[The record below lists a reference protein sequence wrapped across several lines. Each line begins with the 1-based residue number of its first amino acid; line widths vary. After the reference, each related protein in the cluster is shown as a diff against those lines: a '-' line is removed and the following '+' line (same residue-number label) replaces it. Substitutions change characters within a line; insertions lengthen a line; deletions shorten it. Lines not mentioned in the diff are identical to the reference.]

1 MSYSNDPVAD
11 ADDYYGRL
19 YARQE
24 RRQKAQDAL
33 RDEFIKEILTF
44 GPCAKTALKKRK
56 DWKTG
61 ESIYPPI
68 EELMSEALD
77 HSHGPYAS
85 RPPQLRDVFDLLIAA
100 AKGEDVRDLA
110 NEVIFY
116 LAETWA
122 YYEIDDEV
130 GE

>member
-1 MSYSNDPVAD
+1 MSYSSNPERD
-11 ADDYYGRL
+11 AARHYDAL

-33 RDEFIKEILTF
+33 RDEFVKEILTF

-61 ESIYPPI
+61 ESIYPLI

-77 HSHGPYAS
+77 HSHGPHAS
-85 RPPQLRDVFDLLIAA
+85 RPPQIQDVFELLIAA
-100 AKGEDVRDLA
+100 SKGENVKELA
-110 NEVIFY
+110 NELIHD
-116 LAETWA
+116 LAEVWA

-130 GE
+130 TL